1 METYLNLAQIVIAI
15 ALIVVIMLQT
25 KGAALGGVFG
35 RSDSAVYKTRRGI
48 EKTIFNVTIGLS
60 LVFFVLATLNVI
72 VFAATPK

>member
-1 METYLNLAQIVIAI
+1 VSIYLNLAQIIIAI

-35 RSDSAVYKTRRGI
+35 GSDSAVYKTRRGI

-60 LVFFVLATLNVI
+60 GLFFIMAIVNVI
-72 VFAATPK
+72 AFGSK